1 MCKSIWSSLKEIKIK
16 SWKVIGGSVVKNL
29 PANAGETQ
37 ETQSQSLDQEDPLEE
52 GMAIHS
58 NILAWRIPRTEELGM
73 PQSIGLQR
81 VRHNWSNWAYT
92 ECIYFNPLSLLLLFT
107 NCILLRRS
115 LHATPELLT
124 GREQDSFILT
134 QLHTVLSSEHGLFSV
149 ILTANIGAISACQ

>member
-1 MCKSIWSSLKEIKIK
+1 MSPQCIWASQVAQ
-16 SWKVIGGSVVKNL
+16 WVKNP
-29 PANAGETQ
+29 PAKQ
-37 ETQSQSLDQEDPLEE
+37 EMRVWSLDQEDPLEE